1 MHAGVI
7 ASLLTCPRRWHT
19 SLDVAVGPIRGAYWP
34 ALTALALAISVAA
47 GCASAR
53 TNAASQPAP
62 VTDPLEGWLRRSALR
77 LSSLDDAGEA
87 LARLDGKLA
96 DRQVV
101 LVGEPDHFI
110 HEKYAYRLSIIRHL
124 FARGFRLVGM
134 EMGRS
139 DAQRIDRYIETG
151 DERWLD
157 RVALYGYRG
166 DLRTDRKPPAKSM
179 FAARNQVAVDAYRAE
194 ERRFAHAL
202 RVISESRP
210 ASTPRLRFFGY
221 DVDMLPGGGYAD
233 LDELLA
239 PAASNPVVAELRARL
254 RRVDGESAEA
264 ERARLVD
271 AAALVWSRARELT
284 AALSAENFVEVK
296 ATLTCLGE
304 SLLYAG
310 MTEGEPDAGHL
321 LAALRRREETM
332 FWQVDTALARDSGAR
347 AVLLGHNLHLTRDE
361 HALREIPSLPAWTW
375 PRLGSHLVEK
385 WGDKVAAIWLLY
397 ARGAHSDLQHCDA
410 PSCPIAS
417 APDDLGARL
426 AHAGPA
432 FVVPSHGP
440 TVLDEMHPFLENGN
454 EVLGRLARVT
464 DYVVFVE
471 SVHGLTR

>member
-1 MHAGVI
+1 M
-7 ASLLTCPRRWHT
+7 
-19 SLDVAVGPIRGAYWP
+19 
-34 ALTALALAISVAA
+34 
-47 GCASAR
+47 
-53 TNAASQPAP
+53 
-62 VTDPLEGWLRRSALR
+62 TDPLEGWLRRSALR

-332 FWQVDTALARDSGAR
+332 FWQVDTALARDS
-347 AVLLGHNLHLTRDE
+347 
-361 HALREIPSLPAWTW
+361 
-375 PRLGSHLVEK
+375 
-385 WGDKVAAIWLLY
+385 
-397 ARGAHSDLQHCDA
+397 
-410 PSCPIAS
+410 
-417 APDDLGARL
+417 
-426 AHAGPA
+426 
-432 FVVPSHGP
+432 
-440 TVLDEMHPFLENGN
+440 
-454 EVLGRLARVT
+454 
-464 DYVVFVE
+464 
-471 SVHGLTR
+471 